1 MQLFNHPCYRVPLP
15 SVLLASVA
23 IVLAAYP
30 SIAAAPASVGPY
42 TDAVQ
47 RQAEAAADAPKVLR
61 RFKVVVT
68 AYNSVPE
75 QTDSTP
81 CYTANGYDLCAA
93 DRENVVAAN
102 FLRFGTKVRLP
113 EYSAEKIYT
122 VQDRMHP
129 RFDRRVDLWKRRTDD
144 ARAFGA
150 RYLTVEVVD

>member
-1 MQLFNHPCYRVPLP
+1 MRKFNHRLFRTPVP
-15 SVLLASVA
+15 SVLLAMVA
-23 IVLAAYP
+23 LALAYP
-30 SIAAAPASVGPY
+30 GSAAAPAGVAPY
-42 TDAVQ
+42 ADAVQ
-47 RQAEAAADAPKVLR
+47 RQAASAVSAPKVVR

-81 CYTANGYDLCAA
+81 CITANGYDLCAA
-93 DRENVVAAN
+93 DAENVVAAN

-129 RFDRRVDLWKRRTDD
+129 RFARRLDLWKRSTDD
-144 ARAFGA
+144 AKTFGA
-150 RYLTVEVVD
+150 QYLMIEVVE

>member
-1 MQLFNHPCYRVPLP
+1 MSPAHQFCRFVNLP
-15 SVLLASVA
+15 AAAALALTFGLSAGV
-23 IVLAAYP
+23 
-30 SIAAAPASVGPY
+30 AAAPTPPPSYP
-42 TDAVQ
+42 DAIQ
-47 RQAEAAADAPKVLR
+47 RAAERQAAQPRVLR
-61 RFKVVVT
+61 RVKVVVT

-81 CYTANGYDLCAA
+81 CLTANGYDLCAA

-129 RFDRRVDLWKRRTDD
+129 RFDRRVDLWKRSTAD
-144 ARAFGA
+144 AKVFGA
-150 RYLTVEVVD
+150 QYLLVEVLE

>member
-1 MQLFNHPCYRVPLP
+1 MSSARQFSRFVNLP
-15 SVLLASVA
+15 AAAALALTFGLSAGV
-23 IVLAAYP
+23 
-30 SIAAAPASVGPY
+30 AAAPTPPPPY
-42 TDAVQ
+42 PDAIQ
-47 RQAEAAADAPKVLR
+47 RAAMQRAFQPRVLR
-61 RFKVVVT
+61 RVKVVVT

-81 CYTANGYDLCAA
+81 CITANGYDLCAA

-129 RFDRRVDLWKRRTDD
+129 RFSQRVDLWKRSTDG
-144 ARAFGA
+144 AKVFGA
-150 RYLTVEVVD
+150 QYLTVEVLE